1 MLNWKLRTYQHVLCV
16 GRQKLSCIV
25 RSFRRDFYVT
35 FQTLKET
42 LSNGVAY
49 LHEGLN
55 ELERKVVEQ
64 LFSTGAVQ
72 VLVSSR
78 NLAWGMNVSAHLVVI
93 MDTQYYDGKTHS

>member
-1 MLNWKLRTYQHVLCV
+1 MLNRKLHTYQHVLCV
-16 GRQKLSCIV
+16 GRQKLSCV
-25 RSFRRDFYVT
+25 VHSFRRDSYVI